1 MSASRPTVLVIGAG
15 SIGRRHATN
24 LDALGASVTVVDVE
38 MGEVVPSGFDGVVV
52 ATPSTLHA
60 RHGLAALGTGATV
73 FIEKPLA
80 ATVAEARTL
89 LDAGSDR
96 IMVGYNLRYHEPN
109 LRLAALLEGGAIG
122 RPISYRFWFGHWL
135 PDWRP
140 GTDYRNA
147 YSARSDLGGG
157 VLFDAIHELD
167 LAVWMAGPDLS
178 VVGALVARVGPL
190 EIDVEDTVRALLTTP
205 ESVPVTVDL
214 DYLSCT
220 YRRGIEII
228 GEAATVS
235 FDWST
240 RALTLS
246 GPGGV
251 SVEQI
256 DTEVSKS
263 YVDEMAEFLAFLG
276 GAPLTRNSAEVGL
289 QSLELAE
296 EVARVGRR

>member
-1 MSASRPTVLVIGAG
+1 MSGARPKVLVIGAG

-38 MGEVVPSGFDGVVV
+38 MGEVVPSGYDGVVV

-109 LRLAALLEGGAIG
+109 LRLAAMLEGGAIG

-140 GTDYRNA
+140 GTDYRSA

-157 VLFDAIHELD
+157 VLFEPESPTSLAAAIGQLLD
-167 LAVWMAGPDLS
+167 DP
-178 VVGALVARVGPL
+178 ARA
-190 EIDVEDTVRALLTTP
+190 RALGQTGQRAVVERFSSDTMAQNFAQVCGGVIDRFR
-205 ESVPVTVDL
+205 S
-214 DYLSCT
+214 S
-220 YRRGIEII
+220 
-228 GEAATVS
+228 
-235 FDWST
+235 ST
-240 RALTLS
+240 R
-246 GPGGV
+246 
-251 SVEQI
+251 
-256 DTEVSKS
+256 
-263 YVDEMAEFLAFLG
+263 
-276 GAPLTRNSAEVGL
+276 N
-289 QSLELAE
+289 
-296 EVARVGRR
+296 

>member
-1 MSASRPTVLVIGAG
+1 
-15 SIGRRHATN
+15 
-24 LDALGASVTVVDVE
+24 
-38 MGEVVPSGFDGVVV
+38 
-52 ATPSTLHA
+52 
-60 RHGLAALGTGATV
+60 
-73 FIEKPLA
+73 
-80 ATVAEARTL
+80 
-89 LDAGSDR
+89 
-96 IMVGYNLRYHEPN
+96 MVGYNLRYHEPN